1 MKVII
6 KQVGKPHEVRFVNTD
21 KLTEVSTASLPD
33 ELSDME
39 LFGFDSEEFPYGLYG
54 TLMLPHSKSVVAG
67 SFVIIGVD
75 EDGERWN
82 LSDEQ
87 IERAEKYL
95 AENEINEKLE
105 LGTVYGLM
113 YDMLENEHLYKLKV
127 EADKKKTG
135 AEM

>member
-75 EDGERWN
+75 EDGERWD

-87 IERAEKYL
+87 IERAEKFL
-95 AENEINEKLE
+95 SENEINSKRE
-105 LGTVYGLM
+105 LGEIYDLM
-113 YDMLENEHLYKLKV
+113 YRKIQDNRLSKV
-127 EADKKKTG
+127 TVESES
-135 AEM
+135 EM